1 MKIQCSCGTKYA
13 FDITPEMGRTPVRF
27 VCQKCGLDSSELVN
41 ELIRQELSAAVP
53 AEAPPAVAEPVATPA
68 ATARMRI
75 ATAQQPVQ
83 ADETPAAS
91 DAPRYCLKHN
101 NQIATHRCV
110 VCQKPI
116 CPKCME
122 LFGYLCSPFCKT
134 KAEALKIDVPVYA
147 GQKTVVEAKYWKK
160 VGKIFAAAGGVTA
173 ALFGFWFWYAWFG
186 SVPHPVFSVRFDDPA
201 YTGEGRFCGKDQIVF
216 LHGPTLARYDI
227 KAKKKIWSLEL
238 YTPRQ
243 VSEDTTRMEKF
254 IGDLGRPVDPAEA
267 KRMAETKLGMAFQL
281 QVFGSNVWVAT
292 PEKLTHYDWNTGRVL
307 NEIPLREEYG
317 RFISQGD
324 ELLIVNENEERRQIV
339 THINLVNGETRTEEI
354 GGAEKSAVAAGRK
367 SGAGP
372 TLLASS
378 RGADGA
384 PAAGLPVGTP
394 GADAGKPMDPEKVAE
409 QAQRLPLPARIALPV
424 VLANDMHQER
434 IQAELKDEQMESR
447 QPARLPRP
455 KTVPGSGSPD
465 RFSPIISKYGIV
477 LYSERLLEE
486 KTISHEAMKAPPKKS
501 ALDGDLNVSKTTDA
515 ANEILNEMQRDRG
528 GSTVEEDVSRYQVA
542 LRRPDSTEPSDWTGE
557 VIGPPKLFPLKTVN
571 VLTAGKML
579 IVFDKTNKKLWQATL
594 SYSVTGGSSGWGA
607 EESSYG
613 DGPCV
618 ERGDTLY
625 VYDAAVLTAFDLA
638 TGNARWRLPS
648 VGIVGLF
655 FDDEGKLYVNTTTAS
670 PENIKYSRQ
679 IDISQKT
686 DNVFL
691 KIDPQTGKM
700 LWSTHPG
707 GLISHMSGKYIF
719 ATYWQEASGEVNPLA
734 ALAGVNSNVSF
745 LKIRRISAKDGRI
758 LWEYQQDRAPLD
770 AQFNGNQIELVFKN
784 EVQVL
789 KFLSF

>member
-13 FDITPEMGRTPVRF
+13 FDITPEMGQTPVRF
-27 VCQKCGLDSSELVN
+27 VCQNCGLDSSDMVN
-41 ELIRQELSAAVP
+41 ELIRRELAGTVP
-53 AEAPPAVAEPVATPA
+53 AEAPPAVAPPVKSPV

-75 ATAQQPVQ
+75 STAPLPVQ
-83 ADETPAAS
+83 AGGTAAAS
-91 DAPRYCLKHN
+91 DAPQYCLKHN
-101 NQIATHRCV
+101 NQPATHRCV

-134 KAEALKIDVPVYA
+134 RAEALKIDVPFYA

-160 VGKIFAAAGGVTA
+160 VGTIFAAAGTVVA

-186 SVPHPVFSVRFDDPA
+186 SVPHPAFSVRFDDPA

-227 KAKKKIWSLEL
+227 KAKTKIWSLEL
-238 YTPRQ
+238 YTRQ
-243 VSEDTTRMEKF
+243 QVAEEVPRMEKY

-267 KRMAETKLGMAFQL
+267 KRMAETELGRAFHL
-281 QVFGSNVWVAT
+281 QVSGSNVWVAT

-307 NEIPLREEYG
+307 DEIPLREENG
-317 RFISQGD
+317 SFISQGD
-324 ELLIVNENEERRQIV
+324 ELLSVNENVVGQQMV
-339 THINLVNGETRTEEI
+339 THINLANGETRTEEI
-354 GGAEKSAVAAGRK
+354 GGAEKTAVAAGK
-367 SGAGP
+367 SGAGA

-378 RGADGA
+378 RGAGGA
-384 PAAGLPVGTP
+384 PTAGLPVGTP

-409 QAQRLPLPARIALPV
+409 QAQRLPLAARIALPA

-434 IQAELKDEQMESR
+434 IEAELKDQPPAPR
-447 QPARLPRP
+447 QPARLPRL
-455 KTVPGSGSPD
+455 KTAPGAGVPD
-465 RFSPIISKYGIV
+465 HFTPIISKYGTV

-501 ALDGDLNVSKTTDA
+501 VLDGDLNASKTMDA

-528 GSTVEEDVSRYQVA
+528 GGTVEEDVSRYQVT

-557 VIGPPKLFPLKTVN
+557 VIGPPRLFPLKTVN
-571 VLTAGKML
+571 ALTAGKTL
-579 IVFDKTNKKLWQATL
+579 TVFDKTNRKLWQATL
-594 SYSVTGGSSGWGA
+594 SYSVTGGFPGWGA

-625 VYDAAVLTAFDLA
+625 VFDAAVLTAFDLA
-638 TGNARWRLPS
+638 TGNARWRLSS
-648 VGIVGLF
+648 VGVVGIF

-679 IDISQKT
+679 IDISQKI
-686 DNVFL
+686 DDVFL
-691 KIDPQTGKM
+691 KIDPKTGKM
-700 LWSTHPG
+700 LWSAHPG
-707 GLISHMSGKYIF
+707 GLISYLSGKYIF
-719 ATYWQEASGEVNPLA
+719 ATYWHEATGEDNSLA
-734 ALAGVNSNVSF
+734 ALSGAGSNESF
-745 LKIRRISAKDGRI
+745 LKIRRISAKDGRS
-758 LWEYQQDRAPLD
+758 LWDYQQNRAPLD
-770 AQFNGNQIELVFKN
+770 ARFNGNQIELVFKK

-789 KFLSF
+789 TFLSF

>member
-1 MKIQCSCGTKYA
+1 MKIRCSCGTKYA
-13 FDITPEMGRTPVRF
+13 FDITPEMARTPVRF
-27 VCQKCGLDSSELVN
+27 VCQNCGLDSSDLVN
-41 ELIRQELSAAVP
+41 ELIRAELAGTVP
-53 AEAPPAVAEPVATPA
+53 VEAPPAVAAPV

-75 ATAQQPVQ
+75 ATAPLPAQ
-83 ADETPAAS
+83 AGETPAAS
-91 DAPRYCLKHN
+91 DAPQYCLKHN
-101 NQIATHRCV
+101 NQLATHRCV

-134 KAEALKIDVPVYA
+134 KAEALKIDVPFYA
-147 GQKTVVEAKYWKK
+147 GQKSVVEAKYWKK
-160 VGKIFAAAGGVTA
+160 AGKIFAVAGVAAA

-186 SVPHPVFSVRFDDPA
+186 SVPHPAFSVRFDDPA
-201 YTGEGRFCGKDQIVF
+201 YTGEGRFCGPDQIVF

-238 YTPRQ
+238 YTRQ
-243 VSEDTTRMEKF
+243 QVAEETARLKKSA
-254 IGDLGRPVDPAEA
+254 GDFGRPVSADEMIQ
-267 KRMAETKLGMAFQL
+267 MAETELGMAFHL
-281 QVFGSNVWVAT
+281 QVSGSNVWVAT

-307 NEIPLREEYG
+307 HEIPLREEYG
-317 RFISQGD
+317 SFISQGD
-324 ELLIVNENEERRQIV
+324 ELLSVNENVAGQQMV
-339 THINLVNGETRTEEI
+339 THINLANGETRTEEI
-354 GGAEKSAVAAGRK
+354 GGAEKTAVAAGK
-367 SGAGP
+367 SGAGA
-372 TLLASS
+372 TSLASS
-378 RGADGA
+378 RGAVGA
-384 PAAGLPVGTP
+384 PTAGLPAGTP

-409 QAQRLPLPARIALPV
+409 QAQRLPLPARIALPA
-424 VLANDMHQER
+424 VLANERHQER
-434 IQAELKDEQMESR
+434 IEDELKDQPPAPR
-447 QPARLPRP
+447 QPARLPRL
-455 KTVPGSGSPD
+455 KTAPGAGMPD
-465 RFSPIISKYGIV
+465 HFTPIISKYGTV

-501 ALDGDLNVSKTTDA
+501 VLDGDLNASKTTDA
-515 ANEILNEMQRDRG
+515 ANEILNEMQRDHG

-557 VIGPPKLFPLKTVN
+557 VIGPPRLFPLKTVN
-571 VLTAGKML
+571 ALTAGKTL

-594 SYSVTGGSSGWGA
+594 SYSVPGGASGWGA

-625 VYDAAVLTAFDLA
+625 VFDAAVLTAFDLA

-648 VGIVGLF
+648 VGVVGLF

-686 DNVFL
+686 DDVFL
-691 KIDPQTGKM
+691 KLDPKTGKI
-700 LWSTHPG
+700 LWSAHPG
-707 GLISHMSGKYIF
+707 GFISHLSGKYIF
-719 ATYWQEASGEVNPLA
+719 TTYWHQATGEDNPLA
-734 ALAGVNSNVSF
+734 ALAGASSNESF
-745 LKIRRISAKDGRI
+745 LKIRRISAKDGRS
-758 LWEYQQDRAPLD
+758 LWDYQQDRAPLD
-770 AQFNGNQIELVFKN
+770 ARFNGNQIELVFKK

-789 KFLSF
+789 TFLSF